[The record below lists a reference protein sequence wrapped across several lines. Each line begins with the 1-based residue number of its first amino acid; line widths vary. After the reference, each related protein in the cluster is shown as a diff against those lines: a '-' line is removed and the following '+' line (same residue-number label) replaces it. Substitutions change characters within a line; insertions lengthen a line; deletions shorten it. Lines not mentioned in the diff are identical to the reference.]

1 MAVSGRD
8 FIRLK
13 LRLTGNSLR
22 GQGWRIAL
30 FVVGV
35 FVGGWAAIGGFAMF
49 AVASAV
55 RSDSSLVVV
64 GFGGT
69 ALTLAWLLLP
79 LLFFGVDETIDP
91 ARFALLPIP
100 PGDLLRGMVY
110 AACVSIP
117 AVATGV
123 ALAGLVLG
131 GAIRGGVLTA
141 VVACVGGVVA
151 LLLCVVGSRAV
162 TSAFASMLRSRKV
175 RDLAAV
181 LIALLASS
189 IAPVQFAVTALVTR
203 GGLARGAGV
212 ARALGWTPLA
222 APYTAVLDAADGRWG
237 VVVAKLGI
245 TAAAVAV
252 LTGWWASTLESAM
265 IGVSANGPGRR
276 GRRRGPGRVAA
287 GRVGA
292 GRVGGGSTGSLVAGL
307 FPAPRRLLPAGVF
320 SALMAREWRYWWRDP
335 RRRASMLSL
344 TIAGVVLPVVLRV
357 GLTSG
362 DARTP
367 LPLAVVFSAVLTA
380 MALSNQF
387 GNDSTA
393 YALHLLIAVPGRVE
407 LRARA
412 AALVVIVAPLLALA
426 TIGVGLATGGGDE
439 LVAAL
444 GTLAAGLGVSIGV
457 SSVASV
463 VAPYPFPDSP
473 NPFATGG
480 GTGSVRA
487 LLAAV
492 GAIITTIVILPVALS
507 AALTHGLGAGLVV
520 AAAGLGW
527 GVAGLLGG
535 TYLAGGILDRRGPE
549 VLVDVTARR

>member
-1 MAVSGRD
+1 VSGRD
-8 FIRLK
+8 FVRLK

-30 FVVGV
+30 FVIGV
-35 FVGGWAAIGGFAMF
+35 FVGVWAAIGGFALF

-55 RSDSSLVVV
+55 RGESSLVAI
-64 GFGGT
+64 GFAGT
-69 ALTLAWLLLP
+69 GLTLAWLLLP

-100 PGDLLRGMVY
+100 PRVLLRGMLY
-110 AACVSIP
+110 AACAGIP

-123 ALAGLVLG
+123 ALTGLVVG
-131 GAIRGGVLTA
+131 GAIRGGPLTA
-141 VVACVGGVVA
+141 LAALVAGVVA

-181 LIALLASS
+181 MIALLASS
-189 IAPVQFAVTALVTR
+189 IAPLQFGVTALVTH

-222 APYTAVLDAADGRWG
+222 APYTAVLDAADGRWD
-237 VVVAKLGI
+237 VVFAKLGI

-252 LTGWWASTLESAM
+252 LTAWWASTLESAM
-265 IGVSANGPGRR
+265 IGASANGPGRR
-276 GRRRGPGRVAA
+276 SRRRGAERVD
-287 GRVGA
+287 
-292 GRVGGGSTGSLVAGL
+292 GGSTGSLVAGL
-307 FPAPRRLLPAGVF
+307 FPTPLRLLRPGVF

-335 RRRASMLSL
+335 RRRASILSL

-357 GLTSG
+357 GVTGG
-362 DARTP
+362 DVRTP
-367 LPLAVVFSAVLTA
+367 LPLAVVFSAVLAA
-380 MALSNQF
+380 MVLSNQF

-393 YALHLLIAVPGRVE
+393 YGLHLLIAVPGRVE

-412 AALVVIVAPLLALA
+412 LALVVIVAPLLALA

-492 GAIITTIVILPVALS
+492 GAFITTIVILPVALS

-520 AAAGLGW
+520 LAAGLAW
-527 GVAGLLGG
+527 GAAGVLGG

-549 VLVDVTARR
+549 VLVDVTPRR